1 MVSKVGI
8 LPGKDDSLL
17 SIQKLYIMRASI
29 QGDDVSKKN
38 LSSLKVRLTF

>member
-17 SIQKLYIMRASI
+17 SIQKLYIMRARI
-29 QGDDVSKKN
+29 QGDDVSKN
-38 LSSLKVRLTF
+38 LSSLKVRLIF